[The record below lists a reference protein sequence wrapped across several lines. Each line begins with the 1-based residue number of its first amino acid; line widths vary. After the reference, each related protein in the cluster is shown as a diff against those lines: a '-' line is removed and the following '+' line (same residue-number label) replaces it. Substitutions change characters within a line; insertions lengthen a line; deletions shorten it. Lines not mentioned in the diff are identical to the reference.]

1 MEKKIVVGSVVAGL
15 LVSMSALGAA
25 SAQTAAETPAMSEE
39 KAIEIA
45 LAEVPGT
52 VQETEFEIEDG
63 NQIYEIEILT
73 ADGVEMEVEIDIA
86 TGTVLEVEADE
97 DGDDD
102 HDGKDDDDKT
112 TK

>member
-1 MEKKIVVGSVVAGL
+1 MEKKVIVGSVIAGL
-15 LVSMSALGAA
+15 LVSMGAMGAA
-25 SAQTAAETPAMSEE
+25 TAQSATTPVAMSEE

-52 VQETEFEIEDG
+52 VQETELEKEDG
-63 NQIYEIEILT
+63 KQVYEIEILT
-73 ADGVEMEVEIDIA
+73 ADGVEMEVEIDVA
-86 TGTVLEVEADE
+86 TGTVLEVEADD

-102 HDGKDDDDKT
+102 HDGKDDDDKA

>member
-1 MEKKIVVGSVVAGL
+1 MEKKVIVGSVIAGL
-15 LVSMSALGAA
+15 LVSMGAMGAA
-25 SAQTAAETPAMSEE
+25 TAQSATTPVAMSEE

-52 VQETEFEIEDG
+52 VQETELEKEDG
-63 NQIYEIEILT
+63 KQVYEIEILT
-73 ADGVEMEVEIDIA
+73 ANGVEMEVEIDVA
-86 TGTVLEVEADE
+86 TGTVLEFEADD

-102 HDGKDDDDKT
+102 HDGKDDDDKA